1 MKILVLTSVYKDF
14 SMAERDTST
23 NIVNSFVYDWKKSGH
38 DVIVIHNAHCYPKF
52 VHCIPVSIKK
62 KLSTKMSFSIADYE
76 AVKEKKYIDNEI
88 TIYRTPI
95 RKWIPHRAPSDRTIS
110 LQLRRII
117 NILEQ
122 ENFVPD
128 VITGHWASPQL
139 ELISA
144 LKKKY
149 DCKTACVLHGLGY
162 INNSDFNA
170 NKYIAGIDHLGC
182 RSLTQA
188 YNTKN
193 LLGLEKQPFVCY
205 SGVPDSYLENYELLT
220 EKFDDIEEIRVTYV
234 GRLVAYKNIDATIKA
249 LASLKSTNWVFNIV
263 GEGAERIRL
272 EELAKSLGCDDKVR
286 FLGRVPRER
295 VMEILK
301 ETHIFV
307 MISTNE
313 IFGLVY
319 LEAMAASC
327 LTVASKNGGVDG
339 IIIDGENGFLC
350 TEGDSEDLA
359 QIITNRILANDR
371 DSLKR
376 IVSNGYKTVK
386 DFSDSN
392 MARVYL
398 ENITN

>member
-38 DVIVIHNAHCYPKF
+38 DVIVIHNAHCYPRI
-52 VHCIPVSIKK
+52 VHSIPASLKK

-76 AVKEKKYIDNEI
+76 AVKKKVYSDNGV
-88 TIYRTPI
+88 TVFRCPI
-95 RKWIPHRAPSDRTIS
+95 KKLVPHRAPAEKTINR
-110 LQLRRII
+110 QLKEIL

-139 ELISA
+139 ELISE
-144 LKKKY
+144 LKKRF
-149 DCKTACVLHGLGY
+149 DCKTACILHGIGY
-162 INNSDFNA
+162 INNANFNT
-170 NKYIAGIDHLGC
+170 NKYLDGIDHLGC

-188 YNTKN
+188 YTIKEILN
-193 LLGLEKQPFVCY
+193 LEQQPFVCY
-205 SGVPDSYLENYELLT
+205 SGVPDSYLENYELAT
-220 EKFDDIEEIRVTYV
+220 EKFNERDELRITYV

-249 LASLKSTNWVFNIV
+249 LATLKNVNWIFNIV
-263 GEGAERIRL
+263 GEGAEKNRL
-272 EELAKSLGCDDKVR
+272 KELTRTLGCEKRVN
-286 FLGRVPRER
+286 FFGRVPRNR

-327 LTVASKNGGVDG
+327 LTVASRNGGVDG

-359 QIITNRILANDR
+359 RIISNRILSNDGE
-371 DSLKR
+371 SLKR

-398 ENITN
+398 ENISN